1 MNRRRAAVEQWET
14 LARAADFQ
22 PATMANL
29 CRISLRQLERIF
41 SEQFQKT
48 PGAWTRQL
56 QCRLAQE
63 LIASGYSTK
72 AAAAELKF
80 ADQSHFCHEFRKVF
94 GASPQAFAPS
104 CLPAT
109 TAPPGS

>member
-1 MNRRRAAVEQWET
+1 MRRPLGAIELWET
-14 LARAADFQ
+14 LAREANFQ
-22 PATMANL
+22 PAAMASL

-41 SEQFQKT
+41 DKQFQKT
-48 PGAWTRQL
+48 PGAWVREL
-56 QCRLAQE
+56 QCREAQR

-94 GASPQAFAPS
+94 GASPQTFAPS
-104 CLPAT
+104 YIPTPNGRC
-109 TAPPGS
+109 